1 MADPL
6 KLGVLISGSGSNLQS
21 IIDHIEKGSLNAI
34 IKIVIS
40 NNPDAYGITRANKH
54 CLPVLVLKHEDFK
67 TREDFDLE
75 LIEALKNNHVQLVVL
90 AGFMRILTPAFLR
103 AFPQRIIN
111 IHPALLPAFPGTHV
125 QKQALEY
132 GVKFSGC
139 TVHFVDEGVDTG
151 AIIIQSV
158 LPVHDD
164 DTEETLA
171 ARILKE
177 EHRIYPQAIQF
188 YADGKIQIDGRKV
201 RIKSANKPSI
211 PALHNP
217 PLAGDCETPIPKA
230 KRSGIGKLNNPAK
243 RRV

>member
-1 MADPL
+1 MANPL

-21 IIDHIEKGSLNAI
+21 IIDHIEKGSLNAV

-40 NNPDAYGITRANKH
+40 NNPEAYGITRAKKH
-54 CLPVLVLKHEDFK
+54 GLPVLILKHEDFK

-75 LIEALKNNHVQLVVL
+75 LIKILQSNDVQLVVL
-90 AGFMRILTPAFLR
+90 AGFMRILTSLFLR
-103 AFPQRIIN
+103 EFPQRIIN

-125 QKQALEY
+125 QKKTLDY

-139 TVHFVDEGVDTG
+139 TVHFVDKGVDTG
-151 AIIIQSV
+151 PIIIQSV
-158 LPVHDD
+158 LPVLDD

-188 YADGKIQIDGRKV
+188 YADGKIQIDGRRVK
-201 RIKSANKPSI
+201 IKSVNKPSF

-217 PLAGDCETPIPKA
+217 PLAGD
-230 KRSGIGKLNNPAK
+230 
-243 RRV
+243 

>member
-1 MADPL
+1 MADKL
-6 KLGVLISGSGSNLQS
+6 NLGVLISGSGSNLQS
-21 IIDHIEKGSLNAI
+21 IIDHIEKGSLNAV

-40 NNPDAYGITRANKH
+40 NNPDAYGITRAKKH
-54 CLPVLVLKHEDFK
+54 DLPVLIFKYEDFK

-75 LIEALKNNHVQLVVL
+75 LIKALQNNHVQLVVL
-90 AGFMRILTPAFLR
+90 AGFMRILTTSFLR
-103 AFPQRIIN
+103 AFPQRLIN

-151 AIIIQSV
+151 PIIIQSV

-171 ARILKE
+171 ARILEE
-177 EHRIYPQAIQF
+177 EHRIYPQAIQL
-188 YADGKIQIDGRKV
+188 YADGKIEIDGRKV
-201 RIKSANKPSI
+201 KIKSASKTSF

-217 PLAGDCETPIPKA
+217 PLVGY
-230 KRSGIGKLNNPAK
+230 
-243 RRV
+243 

>member
-1 MADPL
+1 MADQL

-21 IIDHIEKGSLNAI
+21 IIDHIEKGSLNAV

-40 NNPDAYGITRANKH
+40 NNPDAYGITRARMH
-54 CLPVLVLKHEDFK
+54 GLPVLIFKHEDFK
-67 TREDFDLE
+67 SRDEFDLE
-75 LIEALKNNHVQLVVL
+75 LIHALKSSNVELVVL
-90 AGFMRILTPAFLR
+90 AGFMRILTSIFLR

-151 AIIIQSV
+151 PIIIQSV
-158 LPVHDD
+158 LPVLDD

-188 YADGKIQIDGRKV
+188 YADGKIEIDGRKV
-201 RIKSANKPSI
+201 KIMSANKNSF

-217 PLAGDCETPIPKA
+217 PLAGY
-230 KRSGIGKLNNPAK
+230 
-243 RRV
+243 